1 MKNTNTLITCFFCCW
16 FIQII
21 IFNQF
26 LFNNWINPY
35 VYILFILFIH
45 PIKGNLFTL
54 LTSFSIGLLIDLGS
68 NTLSDVGPIHGLS
81 CLVLGYF
88 RPNFIKIITSR
99 INNLNDFSFNNLSFG
114 RVFTYIFS
122 CSIIHHFLLFLFSG
136 LQIINI
142 LISTL
147 LSSFFTILLLVFSYY
162 IFKK

>member
-1 MKNTNTLITCFFCCW
+1 MKNNKTLIACFFGCW
-16 FIQII
+16 LIQII

-35 VYILFILFIH
+35 IYILFILFIH
-45 PIKGNLFTL
+45 PIKGNLFIL
-54 LTSFSIGLLIDLGS
+54 MISFSMGLLIDLGS

-81 CLVLGYF
+81 CLILGYF
-88 RPNFIKIITSR
+88 RPNFIKIISSR
-99 INNLNDFSFNNLSFG
+99 TNNLNDFSFNNISFG
-114 RVFTYIFS
+114 RVFVYISS
-122 CSIIHHFLLFLFSG
+122 CSILHHFLLFLFSG
-136 LQIINI
+136 LQIINL

>member
-1 MKNTNTLITCFFCCW
+1 MKNTNSVIACFFVCW

-45 PIKGNLFTL
+45 PIKGNLFIL
-54 LTSFSIGLLIDLGS
+54 MTSFSIGLLIDLGS

-81 CLVLGYF
+81 CLILGYL
-88 RPNFIKIITSR
+88 RPNFVKIISSR
-99 INNLNDFSFNNLSFG
+99 TNNLNDFSYNNISFG
-114 RVFTYIFS
+114 RVFTYISS
-122 CSIIHHFLLFLFSG
+122 CSILHHFLLFLFSG